1 MGGLVD
7 VENHRQPGLSHATTQ
22 MRLQCE
28 AALFAATEDT
38 AEDVDLTP
46 VADGIESLAVCV
58 DDLKDSR
65 RNAIQG
71 PSGFT

>member
-1 MGGLVD
+1 
-7 VENHRQPGLSHATTQ
+7 